1 MEDEKHSE
9 ASPKPLQPT
18 PFSIA
23 DILSRKNTGADSRR
37 CEKIQATI
45 SMPARR
51 HNNREYERVENE
63 QFDGSYDHDQVIHYP
78 RLPTP
83 ELNMAHELDILRRNL
98 AQANLSNFGGIPHL
112 TQGTFKNHFE
122 TLGNLTAY
130 QSVKEPETSHRQ
142 QDEALDMSKNKY
154 LDVTSIPSY
163 FLHLFD
169 LWAARTPCSC
179 VSRAH
184 ARIRRDY
191 LRLDETILD
200 QDEAEDDAYESQN
213 SGQSLQNRK
222 KRSRAAFSHA
232 QVYELERR
240 FAAQKYLSGPERAD
254 LARGLKLT
262 ETQVK
267 IWFQNRRY
275 KTKRRQQQELGAL
288 VNSGSARRVAVR
300 VLVHPDEHLRGL
312 PLRGS
317 GQLPGQMSSPQIHPA
332 NKALGGFPYYCLP
345 YHPLLCPP
353 MHATHV
359 QVQNPITSDF
369 DPNHISKIKDEK

>member
-23 DILSRKNTGADSRR
+23 DILSRKNSGVDSRR
-37 CEKIQATI
+37 CDLEKIQATV
-45 SMPARR
+45 SVPMRR
-51 HNNREYERVENE
+51 HNREYERVENE
-63 QFDGSYDHDQVIHYP
+63 QFDGSYDHDQVIHYQ

-98 AQANLSNFGGIPHL
+98 AQANLSNFEGLPHL

-154 LDVTSIPSY
+154 L
-163 FLHLFD
+163 
-169 LWAARTPCSC
+169 
-179 VSRAH
+179 
-184 ARIRRDY
+184 
-191 LRLDETILD
+191 
-200 QDEAEDDAYESQN
+200 DEAEDDAYESQN

-275 KTKRRQQQELGAL
+275 KTKRRQQQELAL

-332 NKALGGFPYYCLP
+332 NKALSGFPYYCLP

-353 MHATHV
+353 LHATHV
-359 QVQNPITSDF
+359 QVQSPITSDF
-369 DPNHISKIKDEK
+369 DPNQISKIKDEK

>member
-1 MEDEKHSE
+1 MEEEKRSE
-9 ASPKPLQPT
+9 TSPKPSQPT

-23 DILSRKNTGADSRR
+23 DILSRRTSHGEPDKR
-37 CEKIQATI
+37 CVVEPDEIQAGTCDTVK
-45 SMPARR
+45 RTTFE
-51 HNNREYERVENE
+51 REPNAGVQIERERLIIGG
-63 QFDGSYDHDQVIHYP
+63 FP
-78 RLPTP
+78 RLPSPDRNT
-83 ELNMAHELDILRRNL
+83 MARELDILRRNL
-98 AQANLSNFGGIPHL
+98 AHANLSSFGGLPHL
-112 TQGTFKNHFE
+112 GQASFKHLE
-122 TLGNLTAY
+122 TLGSLPAY
-130 QSVKEPETSHRQ
+130 QTGKESRESASQRQQ
-142 QDEALDMSKNKY
+142 QDEALDMSKSKY
-154 LDVTSIPSY
+154 LD
-163 FLHLFD
+163 D
-169 LWAARTPCSC
+169 M
-179 VSRAH
+179 
-184 ARIRRDY
+184 
-191 LRLDETILD
+191 E
-200 QDEAEDDAYESQN
+200 EDIFESQN
-213 SGQSLQNRK
+213 HGQSLQSRK

-275 KTKRRQQQELGAL
+275 KTKRRQQQELGAM
-288 VNSGSARRVAVR
+288 VNSGNARRVAVR

-353 MHATHV
+353 LHSTHI
-359 QVQNPITSDF
+359 QVQNATIAPDLDQGQIT
-369 DPNHISKIKDEK
+369 KINNEK

>member
-1 MEDEKHSE
+1 MMDEEKRSE
-9 ASPKPLQPT
+9 ASPRPSQLT

-23 DILSRKNTGADSRR
+23 DILSRRTSYPDRERRSSESDETQGGPLFAKKSRDYDCTETDRRGARNELDQSRMTR
-37 CEKIQATI
+37 
-45 SMPARR
+45 
-51 HNNREYERVENE
+51 
-63 QFDGSYDHDQVIHYP
+63 FP
-78 RLPTP
+78 RLPSP
-83 ELNMAHELDILRRNL
+83 DLNVARELDILTRNL
-98 AQANLSNFGGIPHL
+98 VHANITNFGTIPHL
-112 TQGTFKNHFE
+112 AQGTFKHLE
-122 TLGNLTAY
+122 SLGNMAY
-130 QSVKEPETSHRQ
+130 QPAKDSREASQRQ

-154 LDVTSIPSY
+154 LEDAEEDM
-163 FLHLFD
+163 F
-169 LWAARTPCSC
+169 
-179 VSRAH
+179 
-184 ARIRRDY
+184 
-191 LRLDETILD
+191 
-200 QDEAEDDAYESQN
+200 EAQSH
-213 SGQSLQNRK
+213 GQSHQSRK

-288 VNSGSARRVAVR
+288 VNSGNARRVAVR

-317 GQLPGQMSSPQIHPA
+317 GQLPGQISAPQIHPA

-353 MHATHV
+353 LHSAHI
-359 QVQNPITSDF
+359 QVQNTIAPDL
-369 DPNHISKIKDEK
+369 DPSQLSKINDEK

>member
-1 MEDEKHSE
+1 MSGRDETMEDEKRSE
-9 ASPKPLQPT
+9 ASPKPSQLT

-23 DILSRKNTGADSRR
+23 DILSRRTFSQEQRSSDLEESRGVSFV
-37 CEKIQATI
+37 KK
-45 SMPARR
+45 S
-51 HNNREYERVENE
+51 HREYECSESDPREGHSE
-63 QFDGSYDHDQVIHYP
+63 QDRSQLPRFS
-78 RLPTP
+78 RLPSP
-83 ELNMAHELDILRRNL
+83 DLSVARELDILTRNL
-98 AQANLSNFGGIPHL
+98 VHANISNFPTIPHL
-112 TQGTFKNHFE
+112 AQGTFKHLE
-122 TLGNLTAY
+122 SLGNMAAY
-130 QSVKEPETSHRQ
+130 QPAKDTREASQRQ
-142 QDEALDMSKNKY
+142 QDQALDMSKNKY
-154 LDVTSIPSY
+154 LEDTEEDM
-163 FLHLFD
+163 F
-169 LWAARTPCSC
+169 
-179 VSRAH
+179 
-184 ARIRRDY
+184 
-191 LRLDETILD
+191 
-200 QDEAEDDAYESQN
+200 EAQSHGQN
-213 SGQSLQNRK
+213 LQSRK

-288 VNSGSARRVAVR
+288 VNSGNARRVAVR

-353 MHATHV
+353 LHSGHI
-359 QVQNPITSDF
+359 QVQNTIAPDL
-369 DPNHISKIKDEK
+369 DPSQLAKINDEK

>member
-23 DILSRKNTGADSRR
+23 DILSRKNSGVDSRR
-37 CEKIQATI
+37 CDLEKIQATV
-45 SMPARR
+45 SVPMRR
-51 HNNREYERVENE
+51 HNREYERVENE
-63 QFDGSYDHDQVIHYP
+63 QFDGSYDHDQVIHYQ

-98 AQANLSNFGGIPHL
+98 AQANLSNFGGLPHL

-154 LDVTSIPSY
+154 L
-163 FLHLFD
+163 
-169 LWAARTPCSC
+169 
-179 VSRAH
+179 
-184 ARIRRDY
+184 
-191 LRLDETILD
+191 
-200 QDEAEDDAYESQN
+200 DEAEDDAYESQN

-267 IWFQNRRY
+267 IWFQNRR
-275 KTKRRQQQELGAL
+275 
-288 VNSGSARRVAVR
+288 ARRVAVR

-332 NKALGGFPYYCLP
+332 NKALSGFPYYCLP

-353 MHATHV
+353 LHATHV
-359 QVQNPITSDF
+359 QVQSPITSDF
-369 DPNHISKIKDEK
+369 DPNQISKIKDEK

>member
-154 LDVTSIPSY
+154 L
-163 FLHLFD
+163 
-169 LWAARTPCSC
+169 
-179 VSRAH
+179 
-184 ARIRRDY
+184 
-191 LRLDETILD
+191 
-200 QDEAEDDAYESQN
+200 DEAEDDAYESQN

>member
-23 DILSRKNTGADSRR
+23 DILSRKNSGVDSRR
-37 CEKIQATI
+37 CDLEKIQATV
-45 SMPARR
+45 SVPMRR
-51 HNNREYERVENE
+51 HNREYERVENE
-63 QFDGSYDHDQVIHYP
+63 QFDGSYDHDQVIHYQ

-98 AQANLSNFGGIPHL
+98 AQANLSNFEGLPHL

-154 LDVTSIPSY
+154 L
-163 FLHLFD
+163 
-169 LWAARTPCSC
+169 
-179 VSRAH
+179 
-184 ARIRRDY
+184 
-191 LRLDETILD
+191 
-200 QDEAEDDAYESQN
+200 DEAEDDAYESQN

-275 KTKRRQQQELGAL
+275 KTKRRQQQAL

-332 NKALGGFPYYCLP
+332 NKALSGFPYYCLP

-353 MHATHV
+353 LHATHV
-359 QVQNPITSDF
+359 QVQSPITSDF
-369 DPNHISKIKDEK
+369 DPNQISKIKDEK

>member
-1 MEDEKHSE
+1 MAGREERTEEERSSE
-9 ASPKPLQPT
+9 ASPRPSQLT

-23 DILSRKNTGADSRR
+23 DILSRRSSCHERSCSESEDPQGAGSGF
-37 CEKIQATI
+37 
-45 SMPARR
+45 ARR
-51 HNNREYERVENE
+51 SQRDYECGEKECAGSGSEQNR
-63 QFDGSYDHDQVIHYP
+63 FHGP
-78 RLPTP
+78 RFSSLSSP
-83 ELNMAHELDILRRNL
+83 ELSMARELDILRRNL
-98 AQANLSNFGGIPHL
+98 AHANLSSFGTIPPHL
-112 TQGTFKNHFE
+112 AQGTFEHLE
-122 TLGNLTAY
+122 SLGNLTTY
-130 QSVKEPETSHRQ
+130 RPSKEAREPSQRQ
-142 QDEALDMSKNKY
+142 QVEALDMSKNKY
-154 LDVTSIPSY
+154 LDDPEEDM
-163 FLHLFD
+163 F
-169 LWAARTPCSC
+169 
-179 VSRAH
+179 
-184 ARIRRDY
+184 
-191 LRLDETILD
+191 
-200 QDEAEDDAYESQN
+200 EAQSHGQN
-213 SGQSLQNRK
+213 LQSRK

-288 VNSGSARRVAVR
+288 VSSGSARRVAVR

-317 GQLPGQMSSPQIHPA
+317 GQLPGQISGPQIHPA

-353 MHATHV
+353 LHSTHI
-359 QVQNPITSDF
+359 QVQTTIPPDL
-369 DPNHISKIKDEK
+369 DQGQISKMHDEK

>member
-1 MEDEKHSE
+1 MSGREETMDEEKRSE
-9 ASPKPLQPT
+9 ASPRPSQLT

-23 DILSRKNTGADSRR
+23 DILSRRTSCSSHEQQRSPELEDQ
-37 CEKIQATI
+37 QAA
-45 SMPARR
+45 SFLKKR
-51 HNNREYERVENE
+51 REYECLENE
-63 QFDGSYDHDQVIHYP
+63 HREGHSDQDRSQLTRFA
-78 RLPTP
+78 RLSSPD
-83 ELNMAHELDILRRNL
+83 LSVARELDILTRNL
-98 AQANLSNFGGIPHL
+98 VHANISNFGTIPHL
-112 TQGTFKNHFE
+112 AQGTFKHLE
-122 TLGNLTAY
+122 TLGNMAAY
-130 QSVKEPETSHRQ
+130 QPAKDTREASQRQ

-154 LDVTSIPSY
+154 LEDTEEDMY
-163 FLHLFD
+163 
-169 LWAARTPCSC
+169 
-179 VSRAH
+179 
-184 ARIRRDY
+184 
-191 LRLDETILD
+191 
-200 QDEAEDDAYESQN
+200 EAQN
-213 SGQSLQNRK
+213 HGQNLQSRK

-288 VNSGSARRVAVR
+288 VNSGNARRVAVR

-317 GQLPGQMSSPQIHPA
+317 GQLPGQMSGPQIHPA

-353 MHATHV
+353 LHSAHI
-359 QVQNPITSDF
+359 QVQNTIAPDL
-369 DPNHISKIKDEK
+369 DPSQLSKITDEK

>member
-1 MEDEKHSE
+1 MMEEEKRSE
-9 ASPKPLQPT
+9 TSPKPSQPT

-23 DILSRKNTGADSRR
+23 DILSRRTSHGEHEKRSIIETDEIQTTGVCDSVKRITFER
-37 CEKIQATI
+37 DI
-45 SMPARR
+45 
-51 HNNREYERVENE
+51 NGGREIERERLLVTG
-63 QFDGSYDHDQVIHYP
+63 FP
-78 RLPTP
+78 RLPSPDT
-83 ELNMAHELDILRRNL
+83 NMARELDILRRNL
-98 AQANLSNFGGIPHL
+98 AHANLSSFGGLPHL
-112 TQGTFKNHFE
+112 GQTSFKHLE
-122 TLGNLTAY
+122 TLGSLPAY
-130 QSVKEPETSHRQ
+130 QASKESRESSQRQ

-154 LDVTSIPSY
+154 LD
-163 FLHLFD
+163 
-169 LWAARTPCSC
+169 
-179 VSRAH
+179 
-184 ARIRRDY
+184 
-191 LRLDETILD
+191 EM
-200 QDEAEDDAYESQN
+200 EEDIFESQN
-213 SGQSLQNRK
+213 HGQSLQSRK

-275 KTKRRQQQELGAL
+275 KTKRRQQQELGAM
-288 VNSGSARRVAVR
+288 VNSGNARRVAVR

-353 MHATHV
+353 LHSTHI
-359 QVQNPITSDF
+359 QVQNAITSDL
-369 DPNHISKIKDEK
+369 DQGQIVKLNNDK